1 MIVERR
7 TDRAFQLVA
16 FMRLVILSKVLLA
29 PCLPPFLVQFENLQ
43 FPTSTRVCAPE
54 RSLMPLSLHTC
65 TNLWLVRRVCIPF
78 ILETG
83 IRRREIRE
91 KLANVKE
98 TKKEEIET
106 LL

>member
-16 FMRLVILSKVLLA
+16 FMRLVILSKVL
-29 PCLPPFLVQFENLQ
+29 PTPLPSLVQFENLQ
-43 FPTSTRVCAPE
+43 FPASTRVCAPE

-83 IRRREIRE
+83 IRRREIRG
-91 KLANVKE
+91 KLDNVKE